1 MNKMNKKILPL
12 FAMLV
17 MLIGSTIGAHAQN
30 RRKVTVEAAVP
41 FEFMVGDR
49 TFPAG
54 TYVFEMATGS
64 PKSTDESGVL
74 VIRNRDRRLY
84 AAVATD
90 VAHDDNA
97 HVSPKLVF
105 ARNGERAYLA
115 NVWHQGNASG
125 LSLRTP
131 PSTEEW
137 QESELVTLDAYG
149 VNGGM

>member
-1 MNKMNKKILPL
+1 MNKNKRVLTL

-17 MLIGSTIGAHAQN
+17 MLVGTVAVAQAQN

-49 TFPAG
+49 AFPAG

-84 AAVATD
+84 TAVATD
-90 VAHDDNA
+90 VAHDQNA
-97 HVSPKLVF
+97 HVSPKVVF
-105 ARNGERAYLA
+105 ARSGDRAYLA
-115 NVWHQGNASG
+115 NVWHQENAAG
-125 LSLRTP
+125 LRLHTP
-131 PSTEEW
+131 SITEDW

-149 VNGGM
+149 VNGGI

>member
-1 MNKMNKKILPL
+1 MNKNKRVLTL

-17 MLIGSTIGAHAQN
+17 MLVGTVAVAQAQN

-49 TFPAG
+49 AFPAG

-84 AAVATD
+84 TAVATD
-90 VAHDDNA
+90 VAHDQNA
-97 HVSPKLVF
+97 HVSPKVVF
-105 ARNGERAYLA
+105 ARSGDRAYLA
-115 NVWHQGNASG
+115 NVWHQGNAAG
-125 LSLRTP
+125 LRLHTP
-131 PSTEEW
+131 SITEDW

-149 VNGGM
+149 VNGGI

>member
-1 MNKMNKKILPL
+1 MHKNKKLLAL
-12 FAMLV
+12 FSMLA
-17 MLIGSTIGAHAQN
+17 MLIGISAGAQAQN

-84 AAVATD
+84 AAVETD
-90 VAHDDNA
+90 VAHDQNA
-97 HVSPKLVF
+97 HVSPKIVF
-105 ARNGERAYLA
+105 ARSGDRAYLA
-115 NVWHQGNASG
+115 NVWHQGSAAG
-125 LSLRTP
+125 LALHTP
-131 PSTEEW
+131 SITGDW

-149 VNGGM
+149 VNGGI